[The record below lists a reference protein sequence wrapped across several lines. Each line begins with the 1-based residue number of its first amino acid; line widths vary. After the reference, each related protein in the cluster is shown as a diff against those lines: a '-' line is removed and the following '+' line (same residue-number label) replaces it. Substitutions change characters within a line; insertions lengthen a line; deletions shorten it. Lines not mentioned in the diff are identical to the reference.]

1 MQTFTMLRR
10 RQAGIRKD
18 DSGRN
23 ILKIGC
29 DLLVAQNVHTQ
40 IRNLYIIFN
49 LCIFY
54 LTIS

>member
-10 RQAGIRKD
+10 RQAGVRKD